1 MQKPKKGSW
10 RCGGYLGNQSS
21 VIMTVNPWAP
31 RGHVPA
37 MLEQLQNKKEMR
49 MVTCNPAVWVKR
61 FVGSGSPSIG

>member
-1 MQKPKKGSW
+1 MQKPQKGSW

-49 MVTCNPAVWVKR
+49 MVTCNPAV
-61 FVGSGSPSIG
+61 